1 MQRVKDV
8 IELMEI
14 LMDETQNK
22 SNNVSILTSSDIDS
36 VNRRNSTAQKEFA

>member
-36 VNRRNSTAQKEFA
+36 VNRRNSAAQKEFA